1 MQDQEDPPV
10 VVAEEEDEGGV
21 DAVPTTSADNGPDQA

>member
-1 MQDQEDPPV
+1 

-21 DAVPTTSADNGPDQA
+21 DAVLTTSADNGPDQA